1 MLATMVAHL
10 LTGTV
15 WTDENGYA
23 HVPLPPYLRRTAQKF
38 RLELH
43 PEAPHVRAQLV
54 TDLPADELT
63 IHTDVPHAKV
73 AWVAVPLYSPGTD
86 SEKKGRAKR

>member
-1 MLATMVAHL
+1 MLASMVERF
-10 LTGTV
+10 LTGVV

-23 HVPLPPYLRRTAQKF
+23 RVPLPPYLRRTAPKF

-43 PEAPHVRAQLV
+43 PEIPHVRARLV

-73 AWVAVPLYSPGTD
+73 AWLAVPLHAPGTAT
-86 SEKKGRAKR
+86 STKGRRQR

>member
-1 MLATMVAHL
+1 MVTRS

-23 HVPLPPYLRRTAQKF
+23 HVPLPPYLRRMAPKF

-43 PEAPHVRAQLV
+43 PAIPHVQAQLV

-73 AWVAVPLYSPGTD
+73 VWVAVPLHAPGTN
-86 SEKKGRAKR
+86 SPTKGR

>member
-1 MLATMVAHL
+1 MLAAMVSGL
-10 LTGTV
+10 LSGVV

-23 HVPLPPYLRRTAQKF
+23 HVPLPPYLGRTAPKF
-38 RLELH
+38 RLELY
-43 PEAPHVRAQLV
+43 PAAPQVRAQLV

-73 AWVAVPLYSPGTD
+73 AWAAVPLHRPGTH
-86 SEKKGRAKR
+86 SNTKGRQKR